1 MGNYKANFGKI
12 KENGD
17 NLVKQAEKVEV
28 TFHCC
33 IELPNK
39 ATAEISSKIFK
50 LGEGSFGIMFCA
62 EDKSKNLFS
71 GEKFAI
77 KYDSEGSEETKVS
90 YIRELIAST
99 IIQQNTQNLNYI
111 RKIYSFGKIK
121 PCKSDNGII
130 KIGDDYWG
138 FNDNYHSCLFCQYI
152 DEDGRFDIFSVPNN
166 IKINIFYYLASGLNH
181 LHLSGIIHN
190 DLRNENLIAS
200 LQDFNIIDLGKSYI
214 KKEILENF
222 WNTNQ
227 KYKDFLD
234 QNNIHFSNE
243 FEIEGDYLYRL
254 NVGQT
259 ATIETF
265 KARKKYDIYSFCI
278 LGMMIFTGCHPFA
291 STKEIQ
297 DYQKHPTMRTIIS
310 RMREGKFIGGI
321 IRQANIIPKDLLDIL
336 MKCLFYKQ
344 INGNELLQ
352 VIEHYNLQTK
362 KMSSTGTSQTL
373 SNEAEIFPSRKE
385 KSKNSNESIN
395 LKISISE
402 NKPEHTGDKKKLV
415 MLKK

>member
-1 MGNYKANFGKI
+1 MGNYNVNFEKI

-62 EDKSKNLFS
+62 EDKNGK
-71 GEKFAI
+71 KFAI
-77 KYDSEGSEETKVS
+77 KYDSEGREDTRVS

-99 IIQQNTQNLNYI
+99 IIQQNIQNLNYI
-111 RKIYSFGKIK
+111 RKIYFFGKIK
-121 PCKSDNGII
+121 PCKSDNGIK

-222 WNTNQ
+222 WNTNDE
-227 KYKDFLD
+227 YKKFLK
-234 QNNIHFSNE
+234 QNNIDFSNE

-265 KARKKYDIYSFCI
+265 KDKQKYDIYSFGI
-278 LGMMIFTGCHPFA
+278 LGMMIFIGCHPFA

-297 DYQKHPTMRTIIS
+297 DYQKHPTMLAIIK
-310 RMREGKFIGGI
+310 RMQKGEFIDGISEEMGI
-321 IRQANIIPKDLLDIL
+321 IPENLCNILKR
-336 MKCLFYKQ
+336 CLSDKT
-344 INGNELLQ
+344 IDGNELSE
-352 VIEHYNLQTK
+352 VIEYYNLQTK
-362 KMSSTGTSQTL
+362 KMSSTGTNQTV
-373 SNEAEIFPSRKE
+373 SNEAEIFPPKKE
-385 KSKNSNESIN
+385 KSKNSDETMN
-395 LKISISE
+395 LKISTSE